1 VKTDHGKPATGRRLE
16 SSVATA
22 VATFGG
28 TSALKTAWAAVVMA
42 GRPPPSGGLSREALT
57 QWVIGCGSWGS
68 GLVLTSKRMG
78 EISYL

>member
-28 TSALKTAWAAVVMA
+28 TSALKTAWVAVVMA
-42 GRPPPSGGLSREALT
+42 GGPPPSGGL
-57 QWVIGCGSWGS
+57 CGKLRLGGS
-68 GLVLTSKRMG
+68 SGAAARVVARF
-78 EISYL
+78 